1 MLIGLELLVQNADA
15 VPKLGVLDV
24 FKRVE
29 GVLVRVE
36 GLMNIVSQQV
46 AVTERCPG
54 RSVLGVQDR
63 HLLVEVD
70 RLLVVPLRRAELG
83 EFAQLIKVVE
93 HVFLVKGLLLGR
105 LELLHA
111 LWLVAFRGIELLQEA
126 LIVHLL
132 LALKGGLLTN
142 EASVFLHVLL
152 LSVEARHSLLHLLDV
167 LSVVLED
174 VWELL
179 HLLQLLHLQLVLL
192 HHRHRLLVHGVSF
205 AARLAEVLH
214 QVRLM
219 NVGWA
224 ERLRVVLQSS
234 LRVLGW
240 LLPVGERLLLLLLAW
255 LGLELLGKL
264 RGEILHI
271 RLLLHEVADLHVAWV
286 ERLLAYTSVN
296 CDLVVNAFTTA
307 LVVMPES

>member
-105 LELLHA
+105 LKLLHA

-142 EASVFLHVLL
+142 EAFVFLHVLL

-192 HHRHRLLVHGVSF
+192 HHRHRLLV
-205 AARLAEVLH
+205 
-214 QVRLM
+214 
-219 NVGWA
+219 
-224 ERLRVVLQSS
+224 
-234 LRVLGW
+234 
-240 LLPVGERLLLLLLAW
+240 
-255 LGLELLGKL
+255 
-264 RGEILHI
+264 
-271 RLLLHEVADLHVAWV
+271 
-286 ERLLAYTSVN
+286 Y
-296 CDLVVNAFTTA
+296 
-307 LVVMPES
+307 